1 MHLCFVA
8 RKLHY
13 QSERKIKMSKAP
25 LVKPLSKAAVGS
37 RLSFILSIFKF
48 LTFDLAAFFV
58 SKAAEAK
65 EGLWKSKDNAR
76 E

>member
-1 MHLCFVA
+1 
-8 RKLHY
+8 
-13 QSERKIKMSKAP
+13 MSKAP
-25 LVKPLSKAAVGS
+25 LVKPLSKAAVGG
-37 RLSFILSIFKF
+37 RLSFIFSIFKF

-65 EGLWKSKDNAR
+65 EGLWKSKDNSR